1 MARPTKAIIDL
12 SALRHNFDLA
22 QSLAPDSRLIPV
34 VKANA
39 YGHGAVQCAK
49 ALSDEA
55 AAFAVAC
62 IEEANELRK
71 AGITQTIL
79 LLEGVFEADEL
90 AVAVSQNYS
99 IVIENQRQLNLL
111 LDAELA
117 SALTAWIKVDSGMH
131 RLGFLPEQARA
142 AWQALKDSPNVADDM
157 VLMSHFSS
165 AEELESLA
173 TEQQIKIMKVLA
185 GEIGATSISLAN
197 SAGLIA
203 WPESRCEWSRPG
215 YMIYGRNPL
224 LENNLNLKP
233 VMQFVSKI
241 SSVRVISAGEPVGY
255 NGAWTAARESTIATV
270 PVGYGDGYPRT
281 AKGGT
286 PVLVNGERA
295 SLVGTVS
302 MDMILLD
309 VTDIADVQIGTEVEL
324 WGENITADEIGECS
338 NSNGYEV
345 LARMPARVLREY
357 QG

>member
-1 MARPTKAIIDL
+1 MSRPTKAIIDL
-12 SALRHNFDLA
+12 AALRHNFDVA
-22 QSLAPDSRLIPV
+22 QALAPDSKLIPV

-49 ALSDEA
+49 ALSGEA

-62 IEEANELRK
+62 IEEADELRK
-71 AGITQTIL
+71 AGITQPIL
-79 LLEGVFEADEL
+79 LLEGVFEANEL

-99 IVIENQRQLNLL
+99 AVVENQRQLDML

-117 SALTAWIKVDSGMH
+117 SALTVWLKVDSGMH
-131 RLGFLPEQARA
+131 RLGFSPEQASA
-142 AWQALKDSPNVADDM
+142 AWHALKDSPNVADDM

-165 AEELESLA
+165 AEDLNSPA
-173 TEQQIKIMKVLA
+173 TNQQIEIMKALA
-185 GEIGATSISLAN
+185 GELDAKTMSLAN

-203 WPESRCEWSRPG
+203 WPRSRCEWSRPG

-224 LENNLNLKP
+224 LENNLDLKP
-233 VMQFVSKI
+233 VMRFVSKV
-241 SSVRVISAGEPVGY
+241 SSIRTINAADSVGY
-255 NGAWTAARESTIATV
+255 NRAWTANRESTIATI

-295 SLVGTVS
+295 PLVGTVS
-302 MDMILLD
+302 MNKMLVDT
-309 VTDIADVQIGTEVEL
+309 TDIADVQIGAEVEL
-324 WGENITADEIGECS
+324 WGEHITADEIGEYS

-345 LARMPARVLREY
+345 ITRIPASVLREY